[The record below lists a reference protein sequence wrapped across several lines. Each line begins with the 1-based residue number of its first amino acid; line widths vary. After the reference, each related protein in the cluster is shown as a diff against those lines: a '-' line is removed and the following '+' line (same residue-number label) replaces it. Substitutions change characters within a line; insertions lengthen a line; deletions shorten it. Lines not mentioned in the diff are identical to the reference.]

1 MNECAPDT
9 AMGLPMR
16 EAFLLHR
23 RQHGEDAL
31 PAFVLDHRRTAD
43 GPGLYRLRPLS
54 RLGQG
59 SEKHGL
65 PCGGKLHGLRA
76 ALQGAALGP
85 GEVVAQPA
93 EDGRDV
99 QLLCGAGAPI
109 APMGGTAHEPLH
121 RDERTLPGSRGG
133 DRSTTTGSMG
143 QNIQNARHP
152 AAVEG
157 VVPDKSREIRL
168 GQQTVGGGGEAPR
181 QLARGVVA
189 ALPPFADELEVQ
201 FLTSHRG
208 IEHPGLAADR
218 LLSQLE
224 ISVCASEVLDL
235 DAEHKAVLRLLAG
248 HGKMHLF
255 KITCGIHS
263 GSPSCGRG
271 VMCRR
276 AALRWL

>member
-31 PAFVLDHRRTAD
+31 PARILDGGRTAD

-59 SEKHGL
+59 SEKRGL

-109 APMGGTAHEPLH
+109 APMGVTSHEPLH

-133 DRSTTTGSMG
+133 DRPTTTGSMG
-143 QNIQNARHP
+143 QNVKN
-152 AAVEG
+152 
-157 VVPDKSREIRL
+157 
-168 GQQTVGGGGEAPR
+168 
-181 QLARGVVA
+181 
-189 ALPPFADELEVQ
+189 
-201 FLTSHRG
+201 
-208 IEHPGLAADR
+208 ADR
-218 LLSQLE
+218 K
-224 ISVCASEVLDL
+224 SVV
-235 DAEHKAVLRLLAG
+235 
-248 HGKMHLF
+248 
-255 KITCGIHS
+255 
-263 GSPSCGRG
+263 
-271 VMCRR
+271 
-276 AALRWL
+276 